1 MEQLASELDADTDAL
16 IEKWSGRPDLIIEDV
31 FRVRDLETKEVS
43 ALELTDYQRQFVHA
57 FWYGDESTLAVLKG
71 RRTGY
76 SFVACA
82 CLLLKAL
89 TLKHSFHAITGP
101 SKSQAKDRIEDIYD
115 LIEWSRVLSK
125 DDLPVDNRDEIEL
138 PNGATLMAFA
148 GNPDTSRGADS
159 ADTLFIDEMDFLE
172 DQEESM
178 RAFSPFT
185 ALGDATTVEISTPQ
199 YSNSLFQEDIDLGS
213 EHGDNGIISIEQP
226 AFRNPE
232 KIDIGRS
239 LLEQDVEPVMPYLNL
254 EDAEKDRQRDP
265 KGFEQEYL
273 CKTVEESYR
282 FFIEDGINRAVQRG
296 AEDHVW
302 HPATHAR
309 NGGKMIMGVDI
320 ATGGGDDTAIAVFE
334 HHGSARYLRFHTVL
348 DREDLRAAGV
358 HGDPNNPSD
367 MAAYVGALTD
377 QMGVDKVF
385 IDKTGAG
392 RGFNNEINNRL
403 GRKANGFAFDNKE
416 EIARMMGDFNY
427 ALHNDQITLV
437 PDDNDRITEQL
448 KAIVKEKRHDT
459 SKPRF
464 SGKDNAP
471 NGKDDLAMALV
482 LGAFPPNFNAERGVE
497 PVQRE
502 NVSGYEDSDPETA
515 EGSREDSFKAM
526 VSGGT
531 ASGER
536 TQADKQK
543 SAFGITP
550 DTDNSRRYT
559 RRHSR

>member
-1 MEQLASELDADTDAL
+1 MKKLAEDLDADTDAL
-16 IEKWSGRPDLIIEDV
+16 LERWGGRPDLIIEDV
-31 FRVRDLETKEVS
+31 FRVRDLESKEIS
-43 ALELTDYQRQFVHA
+43 NLDLTDYQRKFVHA

-76 SFVACA
+76 SFIACA
-82 CLLLKAL
+82 CILLKAL

-115 LIEWSRVLSK
+115 LIEWSPVMAK
-125 DDLPVDNRDEIEL
+125 DDLPIENRDEIKL
-138 PNGATLMAFA
+138 TNGATIMAFA

-185 ALGDATTVEISTPQ
+185 ALGDSATIEISTPRH
-199 YSNSLFQEDIDLGS
+199 SNSLFMEDVELGS
-213 EHGDNGIISIEQP
+213 DTGRNGIISIEQP
-226 AFRNPE
+226 AFENPE
-232 KIDIGRS
+232 QIEIEQS
-239 LLEQDVEPVMPYLNL
+239 LLAQDVKPVMPYLNL
-254 EDAEKDRQRDP
+254 KEAEKDRQRDP

-273 CKTVEESYR
+273 CKTVEDSYR
-282 FFIEDGINRAVQRG
+282 FFTEDGISRAVNRG
-296 AEDHVW
+296 AEDYIW

-320 ATGGGDDTAIAVFE
+320 AVGGDDDSAIAVFE
-334 HHGSARYLRFHTVL
+334 HHGSHRYLRFHTVL
-348 DREDLRAAGV
+348 DTEDLRAVGLQ
-358 HGDPNNPSD
+358 GEPENPSD
-367 MAAYVGALTD
+367 LAAYVAHLTD
-377 QMGVDKVF
+377 QMGVDRVF

-392 RGFNNEINNRL
+392 RGFHNAIDRRI
-403 GRKANGFAFDNKE
+403 GRKAEGFAFDNKD

-427 ALHNDQITLV
+427 ALHNNQITLV
-437 PDDNDRITEQL
+437 PDDNDQITEQL

-464 SGKDNAP
+464 SGKDHAP

-482 LGAFPPNFNAERGVE
+482 LGAYPPNFNAERAVE
-497 PVQRE
+497 PVQRD
-502 NVSGYEDSDPETA
+502 NVSGYEEPDVKSS
-515 EGSREDSFKAM
+515 EGTDQEAFRAM
-526 VSGGT
+526 VNGGS
-531 ASGER
+531 ASGED
-536 TQADKQK
+536 TQSSK
-543 SAFGITP
+543 SDAPFGKTP
-550 DTDNSRRYT
+550 STENSRRYT